1 MQFPQNGMCD
11 PSQWVFIHRNLLRDD
26 TQFAELKDDNQ
37 FAEKTLEEINY
48 SVKKF
53 DHLKGLL
60 TWRKNDR
67 IVQFE
72 DFVLNISLQPSLV
85 SDAYL
90 LSRSSDFFVKK
101 SLEMLM
107 YKDRKRKKK
116 LNTIIRQVEQF
127 GLPFSVL

>member
-1 MQFPQNGMCD
+1 MQFPQNGMWD
-11 PSQWVFIHRNLLRDD
+11 PSQWGFIHRNLLRDD

-67 IVQFE
+67 IIQFE
-72 DFVLNISLQPSLV
+72 DFVLNNFTPTL
-85 SDAYL
+85 YL
-90 LSRSSDFFVKK
+90 SSIDINTGFVLGITGSK
-101 SLEMLM
+101 
-107 YKDRKRKKK
+107 
-116 LNTIIRQVEQF
+116 F
-127 GLPFSVL
+127 GIGHRNQLFYINP